1 MKFKEEQLREFA
13 KPISETEELQCKN
26 AIRMVGDALKSLG
39 LKESNTLNKMYP
51 EIPSYQLSMSGGE
64 GYLVKIFLQGSY
76 ANNTNVRSNSDVDI
90 AVVQEDSF
98 RPKYRQGV
106 SRENYGFVT
115 ATPRE
120 RSFKDEVEI
129 VLRKKFGDDVHR
141 KNKSIKING
150 NSYRKDTD
158 SVPALRFRDY
168 TNDFLLDK
176 SNYIG
181 GILIVPDQG
190 PEILNYPEQ
199 HMRNGIEKNKRT
211 NGYFKKMVRIA
222 KEMRYLMKDLDYVG
236 ANNISSFLVE
246 CLLWNIPD
254 RFFIEKTEYK
264 YIFKDI
270 VTYLNDKKDEIYLFK
285 EVNGIK
291 FIDDDGVERL
301 KYCMDFISELF
312 RFYEY
317 EI

>member
-39 LKESNTLNKMYP
+39 LEESSTLNKMYP

-64 GYLVKIFLQGSY
+64 GYVVKIFLQGSY
-76 ANNTNVRSNSDVDI
+76 ANNTNVRSKSDVDV
-90 AVVQEDSF
+90 AVVQEDRF
-98 RPKYRQGV
+98 RPEYRQGV
-106 SRENYGFVT
+106 SRKNYGFVT

-120 RSFKDEVEI
+120 RSFKDDVEI

-168 TNDFLLDK
+168 RADY
-176 SNYIG
+176 NYNENNYVG
-181 GILIVPDQG
+181 GILIIPDRG
-190 PEILNYPEQ
+190 NEIINYPEQ
-199 HMRNGIEKNKRT
+199 HMENGIKKNKNT
-211 NGYFKKMVRIA
+211 NYYFKKMVRIA
-222 KEMRYLMKDLDYVG
+222 KEMRYKMIDEGYKSAIDV
-236 ANNISSFLVE
+236 SSFLVE
-246 CLLWNIPD
+246 CLVWNVPD
-254 RFFIEKTEYK
+254 EYFTKYTSYRF
-264 YIFKDI
+264 IF
-270 VTYLNDKKDEIYLFK
+270 DEIVDFLYNSLTLISSFK

-291 FIDDDGVERL
+291 LIGSDDSERIDYCSKFIKDL
-301 KYCMDFISELF
+301 H